1 MTLAYYGSNAL
12 GIVVDSTAGTTVDV
26 TQSILEFN
34 GLDIEAM
41 MEESHT
47 FGDSWVEN
55 LFAGLRKVNEV
66 TLKGFYADTAA
77 TGFDVIFNDP
87 GNTKTA
93 SSASRTLVVTWGG
106 TKTSTVEFFIKNYR
120 RLPSRGTL
128 TKAEA
133 VLVFSGTLTEA

>member
-1 MTLAYYGSNAL
+1 MAYYGSNSL
-12 GIVVDSTAGTTVDV
+12 SVVVDSTAGTTVDV
-26 TQSILEFN
+26 SQSILEIN
-34 GLDIEAM
+34 GFDVEAM

-55 LFAGLRKVNEV
+55 LFTGLRKANEI

-87 GNTKTA
+87 GNTKT
-93 SSASRTLVVTWGG
+93 SGSGSRTFSIGWGG
-106 TKTSTVEFFIKNYR
+106 SKTSTVEVYIKNYR

-128 TKAEA
+128 TKAEVVLSPTGA
-133 VLVFSGTLTEA
+133 VTEA